1 MKRFFL
7 LAAAMMIG
15 IMLLAQT
22 QTQQGYV
29 KTKGRMDA
37 KGNLIPGH
45 GLKGATVSIKGRTTV
60 LVNTDDG
67 AFSFPVPEAQ
77 FRLDSV
83 RKKGYQLVDMDALGK
98 IYKHSSNPLYLVME
112 TPEQQLQDQLVAER
126 KIRRTL
132 TDQLHQREDEIEA
145 LKEQQKISDEE
156 YRLALQKLYEDTDQ
170 NEQLVKDMVERYSKI
185 DYDQLDEFDQRI
197 SELILNGELIKADSM
212 LRTKGDINVRVEQY
226 RKHEAI
232 NAKEKEELSQRQEQL
247 EQSEALALQERDDIA
262 NDCYRKFE
270 IFKMQHLN
278 DSAAY
283 YIELRASLD
292 PYNIDWRLY
301 AAEYIYRYLARYDDV
316 QNYCKSVIKMD
327 NNYDFQ
333 SVSKAYIYMGIVNN
347 DLANYKNA
355 EIYLDSALS
364 VLQSHF
370 ESPNRLT
377 ALVYNKKGIVFQ
389 NKHQYDKAYE
399 YLFMALNLNMDIFG
413 ENSPEVA
420 GNLSNIGGLMQELGE
435 YEDAL
440 VYYNKAL
447 TIFQTDA
454 DKFAFS
460 IAGLLGNIGG
470 ISCYLEDFQKGLYY
484 DKLAL
489 SKYLELVGKNHP
501 NVAESYHNIATTF
514 GGMQIQDSAIYYYS
528 IAWEI
533 RKNIF
538 GENNPKT
545 IDSYSAIGGEYYM
558 KGDFEKAKTIFQESL
573 IMLKKTIGLNNTIAG
588 FIYAHLSDM
597 AVVEQHYDDALQF
610 TNNLIEIYRNIYG
623 ENHPN
628 YSIVYNSLADIYDA
642 IGDYQKAYEYYSK
655 SYNILKSLLPETH
668 PAVQFLKETVETAQS
683 KLKEQ
688 ENNQIKE

>member
-1 MKRFFL
+1 MKKLFL
-7 LAAAMMIG
+7 LAAAMILG
-15 IMLLAQT
+15 TMLSAQT

-29 KTKGRMDA
+29 KTKGRLTNNGSVIA
-37 KGNLIPGH
+37 GIRIPN
-45 GLKGATVSIKGRTTV
+45 ATIQVKDRTPVVSQ
-60 LVNTDDG
+60 TDG
-67 AFSFPVPEAQ
+67 TFSFPIPANKFYLQNVQKQGYVLTDPEMLSKQ
-77 FRLDSV
+77 YTYSDNDL
-83 RKKGYQLVDMDALGK
+83 
-98 IYKHSSNPLYLVME
+98 IIVME
-112 TPEQQLQDQLVAER
+112 DLAQQEADRRAIER
-126 KIRRTL
+126 KISSKL
-132 TDQLHQREDEIEA
+132 YAQLLQRGEELEI
-145 LKEQQKISDEE
+145 LKEQNKITEE
-156 YRLALQKLYEDTDQ
+156 KFRELIQQLNQYQDD
-170 NEQLVKDMVERYSKI
+170 NEKIVKDMAERYTKM
-185 DYDQLDEFDQRI
+185 DFDQIDEFNRKV
-197 SELILNGELIKADSM
+197 SGYILNGELTKADSM
-212 LRTKGDINVRVEQY
+212 LNTKGNFDERAKQL
-226 RKHEAI
+226 KHMQAA
-232 NAKEKEELSQRQEQL
+232 NTKEKEELSERQTNLQE
-247 EQSEALALQERDDIA
+247 SEAFTQAKLEDLA
-262 NDCYRKFE
+262 NDCYSKFE
-270 IFKMQHLN
+270 ICKMQHLN

-283 YIELRASLD
+283 YLELRASLD
-292 PYNIDWRLY
+292 PTNIDWSLY

-316 QNYCKSVIKMD
+316 QNYCKSIIKMD

-333 SVSKAYIYMGIVNN
+333 SVSKAYIYMGVVNN

-377 ALVYNKKGIVFQ
+377 ALVYDKKGIVFQ

-399 YLFMALNLNMDIFG
+399 YLFMALNLNMDLFG

-420 GNLSNIGGLMQELGE
+420 GNLSNLGRLMHELGK

-454 DKFAFS
+454 DKYAFS
-460 IAGLLGNIGG
+460 IAGLLGNLGG
-470 ISCYLEDFQKGLYY
+470 INCYLEDFQKGLYY

-501 NVAESYHNIATTF
+501 NVAETYHNIATTF
-514 GGMQIQDSAIYYYS
+514 GGMQIQDSAIYYYMK
-528 IAWEI
+528 AWEI
-533 RKNIF
+533 RKNVY
-538 GENNPKT
+538 GESNSKT

-558 KGDFEKAKTIFQESL
+558 KGDFEKAKIIFQESL
-573 IMLKKTIGLNNTIAG
+573 IMLKKTIGLDNTIAG
-588 FIYAHLSDM
+588 FIYTHLSDM
-597 AVVEQHYDDALQF
+597 AVVEQHYDDALKY

-655 SYNILKSLLPETH
+655 SYNILKSVLPETH
-668 PAVQFLKETVETAQS
+668 PAVQFLKETVETTQS

-688 ENNQIKE
+688 ENKQTKE